1 MLEEVGLW
9 KNCNLFYNN
18 KKINLDD
25 LLIDIGIKNGETIE
39 LKYRKHLIMAKTV
52 SGKIFYVNV
61 DFDDTIGFFKRL
73 LLKQEGIPPVQQKL
87 LFQSIELEDS
97 KTFKEYNIPNNSTL
111 NLILK

>member
-1 MLEEVGLW
+1 
-9 KNCNLFYNN
+9 
-18 KKINLDD
+18 
-25 LLIDIGIKNGETIE
+25 
-39 LKYRKHLIMAKTV
+39 MAKTV

-73 LLKQEGIPPVQQKL
+73 LLEQEGIRPVQQKL